1 MLVELPSADEFT
13 DNIVAFWRPAEP
25 LAAGLG
31 ARASTTA

>member
-25 LAAGLG
+25 LAAGS
-31 ARASTTA
+31 RAPPSPTA